1 MKDIT
6 IPPVKRG
13 DTWNFKFTWQD
24 QNTPINLTDCT
35 ARMQIRDKTTLLMA
49 AEATTA
55 NGQILIDGPTGG
67 VTVTFTATETTSIA
81 PGRYVS
87 DLELTFTGTGIVQ
100 SSDTMHIIVIE
111 DITR

>member
-55 NGQILIDGPTGG
+55 PTGASA
-67 VTVTFTATETTSIA
+67 V
-81 PGRYVS
+81 Y
-87 DLELTFTGTGIVQ
+87 DLEGSIILPPGAYAVLYTSAVMVA
-100 SSDTMHIIVIE
+100 SSLLASFSWEEVPV
-111 DITR
+111 